1 MHPPQS
7 PTPTPVPPVLPPGEN
22 SGKIDWRTKAKCLG
36 LDPRLWD
43 LDSEAWAGHPL
54 ALKPRAM
61 RATVLCKDCPVRKE
75 CALFALTETPRM
87 LGVVLAGVDIPV
99 AGGAKARAAKK
110 LLREVAYG

>member
-7 PTPTPVPPVLPPGEN
+7 PTPTPVPPLLSPGEN
-22 SGKIDWRTKAKCLG
+22 LGKIDWRTKAKCLG
-36 LDPRLWD
+36 SDPRLWD

-61 RATVLCKDCPVRKE
+61 RATVLCKDCLVRKE